1 MWHSALQITFT
12 RTSPAFGGST
22 MIVSAR
28 RSSTP
33 NATIALH
40 VIGCAPSV
48 GATVHSTSE
57 ALRFDIDL
65 RAVLP
70 GRAAAERDLL
80 LGVTASLRDQ
90 DVPIMILQYLEY
102 RYTSSSIVMTH
113 AISLVSPVC
122 TLFAS

>member
-70 GRAAAERDLL
+70 GRAAAERERLQQISGGSGSPPL
-80 LGVTASLRDQ
+80 SVIKMSL
-90 DVPIMILQYLEY
+90 
-102 RYTSSSIVMTH
+102 S
-113 AISLVSPVC
+113 
-122 TLFAS
+122 